1 METTHANPKTELL
14 LGAAL
19 NVLHFESKEW
29 LENLAFWKDETRF
42 FEDLLSKKTPSTE
55 QQKDHA
61 KMLKELDQ
69 IHKDLFEDFQ
79 QVIMKHERL
88 LSKIENGEQ
97 PMSDSS
103 FREEHKSIKDRITTF
118 ESNFR
123 SFKKIV
129 FSFVKSL

>member
-1 METTHANPKTELL
+1 METTHTNPKTELL
-14 LGAAL
+14 LGAGL

-42 FEDLLSKKTPSTE
+42 FEELLSKKAATTE
-55 QQKDHA
+55 QQKAHVE
-61 KMLKELDQ
+61 MLRELDQ

-79 QVIMKHERL
+79 QVILKHERL

-103 FREEHKSIKDRITTF
+103 FREEHRKIKERITTF
-118 ESNFR
+118 ENNFR